1 MAERV
6 KRIKDF
12 LNDVFE
18 GRQPQIF
25 TTKNIVGDF
34 LVPIYEEDGIEIE
47 FCPKWNYV
55 EVFGLSADEEE
66 ELYK

>member
-34 LVPIYEEDGIEIE
+34 LVPIYEEDEVEIE
-47 FCPKWNYV
+47 YCPKWNYV
-55 EVFGLSADEEE
+55 EIFGLSEEE
-66 ELYK
+66 EKEL